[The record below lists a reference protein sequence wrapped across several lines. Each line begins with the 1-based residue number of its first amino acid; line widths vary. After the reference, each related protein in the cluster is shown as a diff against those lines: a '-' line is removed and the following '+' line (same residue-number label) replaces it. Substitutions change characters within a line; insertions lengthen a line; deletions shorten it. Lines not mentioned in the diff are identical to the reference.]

1 MKKNFT
7 PFTTRHDNW
16 QLTAFP
22 AGKNTVELVSGSRCL
37 MRITRG
43 AFAGFAEL
51 SALPEI
57 FRLHRSED
65 GFSAELESR
74 SVIPFGSE
82 FKVERN
88 IVITH
93 GAASMVTSVAAC
105 NRGEVGNITL
115 ETVEFPG
122 PWAKLNYWVWGEKK
136 MHTCKYRENAEFFSG
151 PELPWY
157 VQVEYRDGSKAE
169 FMTASDI
176 WRHRAAAKMEGVT
189 SHFRLAD
196 NEGVLTFERAVLI
209 YDKETVIEKRP
220 WQFETLF
227 AWSVP
232 QTEAVAEAVETA
244 IPGCLASR
252 KAQRA
257 MRQAVR
263 CADSSLRLTDYAVNI
278 CKDAAHLDR
287 PGKKELEH
295 LDLQD
300 LFQLYCWGNR
310 QLSRKELT
318 LTVAPGDEKLLPDS
332 LILKHLAMAPVLLAD
347 EDEEMAD
354 E

>member
-37 MRITRG
+37 MQIARG

-74 SVIPFGSE
+74 SVIPFGPE

-115 ETVEFPG
+115 EPLEFPG
-122 PWAKLNYWVWGEKK
+122 PWAKVNYLLFGDDKL
-136 MHTCKYRENAEFFSG
+136 HSCKFRENAEIYSG
-151 PELPWY
+151 SEIPWY
-157 VQVEYRDGSKAE
+157 VQVEYHDGSKIE
-169 FMTASDI
+169 FMTGSDL
-176 WRHRAAAKMEGVT
+176 WRHRSASRMEGVT
-189 SHFRLAD
+189 ASFRLAD
-196 NEGVLTFERAVLI
+196 TDGTLVFERQLLI
-209 YDKETVIEKRP
+209 YGEETPVEKRP
-220 WQFETLF
+220 WQFENLF
-227 AWSVP
+227 AWSAP
-232 QTEAVAEAVETA
+232 CQKGAEGTPVA

-252 KAQRA
+252 PVQRA
-257 MRQAVR
+257 LRHAVR
-263 CADSSLRLTDYAVNI
+263 SAQSDLVLTDYKAAI
-278 CKDAAHLDR
+278 CTDAAHLDR
-287 PGKKELEH
+287 PGKKVLEH

-310 QLSRKELT
+310 QLAKKGLA
-318 LTVAPGDEKLLPDS
+318 LTVAPQDQPLLPGS
-332 LILKHLAMAPVLLAD
+332 LLLERLSQRPEQLD
-347 EDEEMAD
+347 FETEE
-354 E
+354 